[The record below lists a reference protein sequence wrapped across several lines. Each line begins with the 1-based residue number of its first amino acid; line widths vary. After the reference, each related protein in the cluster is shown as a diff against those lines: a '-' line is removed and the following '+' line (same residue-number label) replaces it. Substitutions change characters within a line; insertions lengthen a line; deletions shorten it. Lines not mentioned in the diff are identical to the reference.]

1 MNEVIKLR
9 QQNPFPFSD
18 DNKRYH
24 TWNYYLQHRFGHK
37 CYKVPLNA
45 GFTCPNRDG
54 FKAVGGCT
62 FCSAL
67 GSGEF
72 AGKAD
77 EDLLVQYQNGCTMM
91 ERKWPYAKTI
101 PYFQSFTN
109 TYGPL
114 KKIKACIQPFLNRE
128 EVVAIAIA
136 TRADCITDE
145 CIAYLNEC
153 AQIKEIWIELGLQSI
168 HDKTAERIHRGHT
181 YAQFLACIERL
192 SHTRIHICVHL
203 INALPYETREDML
216 MSAFQIAQLPIHAVK
231 LHMLHIMQHTQMAMM
246 YQKQPF
252 PLLSQA
258 QYVDIV
264 IEQLERFPA
273 HIVIQ
278 RLTGDGKKE
287 ELLAPIWTMNKKQVL
302 NDIDKEMQKRN
313 TWQGRQF
320 K

>member
-168 HDKTAERIHRGHT
+168 HDATALAINRAHT
-181 YAQFLACIERL
+181 FQDFLDTLERL
-192 SHTRIHICVHL
+192 RHTQLKVCVHL
-203 INALPYETREDML
+203 MNGLPHETIEM
-216 MSAFQIAQLPIHAVK
+216 MIESAEVLGQLPIHAVK
-231 LHMLHIMQHTQMAMM
+231 IHMLHLIKGTTMA
-246 YQKQPF
+246 KESF

-258 QYVDIV
+258 EYVDLV
-264 IEQLERFPA
+264 VRQLEVLHPSM
-273 HIVIQ
+273 IIQ
-278 RLTGDGKKE
+278 RLTGDGLVEQLIGPDWTIKKT
-287 ELLAPIWTMNKKQVL
+287 IVL
-302 NDIDKEMQKRN
+302 NEIDKRMAKLN
-313 TWQGRQF
+313 TWQGKAYVAR
-320 K
+320 